1 MLSLLLGRSLADG
14 GAQPGG
20 PPPSAH
26 GAPDEDEAAAAA
38 LLLRGVCLLD
48 ARTRAAAA
56 QLGGV
61 ELLLARAVAAA
72 PAGPLRPAALDALAA
87 LLADAPAAQ
96 AEFTRLRG
104 AKRAARRA
112 CIQGSIQARR
122 FALRPCGLTRPGAGA
137 AQVAALVA
145 PPAAGA
151 PPAGDAAALFLIL
164 ALEALLEGDA
174 QRSADEAVRAALG
187 PDAPA
192 RLAAAAATP
201 P

>member
-1 MLSLLLGRSLADG
+1 MQLLQGRLEVDLLSLLLGRCLADG
-14 GAQPGG
+14 SAQPGG

-61 ELLLARAVAAA
+61 ELLLARAVGAA

-104 AKRAARRA
+104 AQKHQREHARP
-112 CIQGSIQARR
+112 S
-122 FALRPCGLTRPGAGA
+122 PCD
-137 AQVAALVA
+137 
-145 PPAAGA
+145 
-151 PPAGDAAALFLIL
+151 PAG
-164 ALEALLEGDA
+164 
-174 QRSADEAVRAALG
+174 
-187 PDAPA
+187 
-192 RLAAAAATP
+192 
-201 P
+201 